1 MRSPLGIQIA
11 TFLIICV
18 MIIGSLSLVPFAM
31 ADDSTPEKVPAPWA
45 TESHRYNYSDGDSNT
60 SNYNYEAWGITITH
74 GDIKTGL
81 TARNYTNGNGVN
93 VDYGQNIMFYIGGKF
108 YIAMFTID
116 QVVIM
121 IGNDTLMV
129 PLRNCAGFELTYS
142 PVKYDGTI
150 PTMECNITYKKIR
163 VFSNAPDSTFDLTI
177 LNHFRGDWNQ
187 TSIKVE
193 ALLDF
198 TDMNL
203 GSYSAGENFTAEI
216 HYIMQLTDPNMKD
229 QGPPDFNTVKPSRYT
244 NTSLEYNVNANT
256 SSTYTL
262 SKLEMNDNFTI
273 YDGSGAHSA
282 IGYSRMDSPNATGA
296 NGQTYNHNARVVTH
310 GFPNL
315 TYGETLS
322 MKSDPEIIVY
332 HDRIAE
338 TAGTGNL
345 IPMVAIGAIVAVAA
359 IGTVF
364 FMRKRKNQ
372 KGQDKGKNGRKKP

>member
-1 MRSPLGIQIA
+1 MRKPVRSSIA
-11 TFLIICV
+11 TFLIVSI
-18 MIIGSLSLVPFAM
+18 MIVGSLSIVPFAQ
-31 ADDSTPEKVPAPWA
+31 ADDSAPENVPAPWT
-45 TESHRYNYSDGDSNT
+45 TESHRFNYSDGNSSN

-81 TARNYTNGNGVN
+81 SARNYTNGNGFY

-116 QVVIM
+116 QVVI
-121 IGNDTLMV
+121 IIANDTLMI
-129 PLRNCAGFELTYS
+129 PLRNCAGFELTYT

-163 VFSNAPDSTFDLTI
+163 VFSDAPDSTFDLTI

-198 TDMNL
+198 SGMHL
-203 GSYSAGENFTAEI
+203 GQYSAGENFTAEI

-229 QGPPDFNTVKPSRYT
+229 QGPPDFNTIKPSKYT
-244 NTSLEYNVNANT
+244 DTSLEYNMMRDDG
-256 SSTYTL
+256 SPYTL

-273 YDGSGAHSA
+273 YDAGGAHPA
-282 IGYSRMDSPNATGA
+282 VGYSRMDSPNMSGA
-296 NGQTYNHNARVVTH
+296 NGQTYNHNSRVVTH

-315 TYGETLS
+315 TYEDTLS
-322 MKSDPEIIVY
+322 MKSDPEITVF
-332 HDRIAE
+332 HDRV
-338 TAGTGNL
+338 TANAGSGNL
-345 IPMVAIGAIVAVAA
+345 ILIAAIGAIAAVAA
-359 IGTVF
+359 IGTVI
-364 FMRKRKNQ
+364 FMRKRKKQ
-372 KGQDKGKNGRKKP
+372 AKGENGLKKP

>member
-1 MRSPLGIQIA
+1 MRSPFRTSIG
-11 TFLIICV
+11 TFLIVSI
-18 MIIGSLSLVPFAM
+18 MIIGSLSLGPFAL
-31 ADDSTPEKVPAPWA
+31 ADDSVPENVPAPW
-45 TESHRYNYSDGDSNT
+45 TSESHRYNYSDGDSNN

-81 TARNYTNGNGVN
+81 SARNYTNGNGFL
-93 VDYGQNIMFYIGGKF
+93 VDYGQNIMFFIGGKF

-116 QVVIM
+116 QVVI
-121 IGNDTLMV
+121 IIDNNTLMI
-129 PLRNCAGFELTYS
+129 PLRNCADFELTYT

-150 PTMECNITYKKIR
+150 PTIECNITYKKIR
-163 VFSNAPDSTFDLTI
+163 VFSNDPDSTFDLTI
-177 LNHFRGDWNQ
+177 LNHFREDWNQ

-244 NTSLEYNVNANT
+244 DTSLEYNVNANT

-262 SKLEMNDNFTI
+262 SKLVMNDNFTI

-282 IGYSRMDSPNATGA
+282 IGYSRMDSPNASGA

-310 GFPNL
+310 GFPTL
-315 TYGETLS
+315 TYQGTQS
-322 MKSDPEIIVY
+322 MKSDPEITVY
-332 HDRIAE
+332 HDRV
-338 TAGTGNL
+338 TANSGTPNL
-345 IPMVAIGAIVAVAA
+345 IPIVAIGAIVAVAA
-359 IGTVF
+359 IGAVV
-364 FMRKRKNQ
+364 FMRKRKKNS
-372 KGQDKGKNGRKKP
+372 QDKGENRLKKP